1 MDEQLLTPS
10 QPPPCQGE
18 EQTLD
23 SIDRALIN
31 HLQYGIEVEAAPFA
45 DVAQSLGLS
54 EDEVVA
60 RVQHLLDEGWLTR
73 FGPMYH
79 AEEMGG
85 ALTLAAMSIPP
96 DEFERVAEQVNALPE
111 VAHNYERAHA
121 LNMWFVLAT
130 EQPEQIAQVI
140 ARIEAETGYPVWN
153 MPKQEEFYVGLYF
166 AL

>member
-1 MDEQLLTPS
+1 MVSTETM
-10 QPPPCQGE
+10 
-18 EQTLD
+18 D

-31 HLQYGIEVEAAPFA
+31 RLQYGIAVEAEPFA
-45 DVAQSLGLS
+45 AVAQELKITA
-54 EDEVVA
+54 EEVVV
-60 RVQHLLDEGWLTR
+60 RLQRLRDEGWLTR

-96 DEFERVAEQVNALPE
+96 EDFERVAAQVNALPE
-111 VAHNYERAHA
+111 VAHNYERDHE

-130 EQPEQIAQVI
+130 EQPEQIAEAI
-140 ARIEAETGYPVWN
+140 GRIEAETGFKVWN

-166 AL
+166 SL